1 MLFKVIKPCYMV
13 KMLCGQCFTLLLTIG
28 LSLFSLCFQTAR
40 RMRVSWWRS
49 RACWWR
55 SWRWW
60 RKETNWWVCWTS
72 NGWRRKPRTEIWRAW
87 SSPEAISSTGPEL
100 LTLDEELLEW
110 PARRTTLDWESHIWR
125 SASGSWTNACLT
137 ECCLVCSWKEIN
149 PEPNTCLFINWK
161 WWMLDFKTQVA
172 QPQRWEDWLQMI
184 FTLVQWYFYT

>member
-1 MLFKVIKPCYMV
+1 MLFKVIKPCYVV
-13 KMLCGQCFTLLLTIG
+13 KMLCGQYFTLLLTIG
-28 LSLFSLCFQTAR
+28 LSLFSLRFQTAR
-40 RMRVSWWRS
+40 RVRVSWWRS

-110 PARRTTLDWESHIWR
+110 PARTTLDWEPYLKISFWILNKR
-125 SASGSWTNACLT
+125 
-137 ECCLVCSWKEIN
+137 
-149 PEPNTCLFINWK
+149 LFN
-161 WWMLDFKTQVA
+161 WMLPCVFLKRNKPKTKHV
-172 QPQRWEDWLQMI
+172 PL
-184 FTLVQWYFYT
+184 Y